1 MNVIFPKSTLC
12 IPIHAINSVE
22 LVTFGNGTA
31 ELEIRVQPD
40 RLHVI
45 KFEDYDM
52 GKNHYDYVTQKMVG
66 HIEK

>member
-1 MNVIFPKSTLC
+1 MNVIYPKPNLC
-12 IPIHAINSVE
+12 IPIHAINSVQ
-22 LVTFGNGTA
+22 LVTFDNGGI

-45 KFEDYDM
+45 KFDTYDM
-52 GKNHYDYVTQKMVG
+52 GKHYYDYVTGKMEN